1 MISKKS
7 KLTGFTLIE
16 LLVVVALIGI
26 LSTLLL
32 ANFNAARQRS
42 RDTQRKSDMRN
53 TQTALRL
60 YYNDLGAFPEG
71 SDSGQIMGC
80 GSDGTALCDWGEE
93 WSVGSTVY
101 MSSLVKDPI
110 PSLVYKYVQIDL
122 DTYTLQACLE
132 NKSDDKGQ
140 TTSDTDWCPSGWMYQ
155 VQP

>member
-7 KLTGFTLIE
+7 RLTGFTLIE
-16 LLVVVALIGI
+16 LLVVIALIGI

-42 RDTQRKSDMRN
+42 RDAQRKSDLRN
-53 TQTALRL
+53 IQTALRL
-60 YYNDLGAFPEG
+60 YYNDFSIYPTHNTN
-71 SDSGQIMGC
+71 GQIMGC
-80 GSDGTALCDWGEE
+80 GSEGAALCGWGEE
-93 WSVGSTVY
+93 WSAGGTVY
-101 MSSLVKDPI
+101 MSSLAKDPI
-110 PSLVYKYVQIDL
+110 SSQIYKYTRVDL

-140 TTSDTDWCPSGWMYQ
+140 TTSTDWCPSGWMYQ